1 MAYTASGTIK
11 KIFDT
16 QTFNSGFTKREF
28 VVTVPDG
35 KYPQDLCFGALK
47 DRTAILDDCK
57 VGDEVTVHFDI
68 AGREYN
74 ERYYVNLNAWKLEK
88 AAAGGTADDGPPL
101 PEDTTDYSQQ
111 DDVPF

>member
-1 MAYTASGTIK
+1 MAYSTTGKVK
-11 KIFDT
+11 KIFDM

-28 VVTVPDG
+28 VVTVPD

-47 DRTAILDDCK
+47 DKTSMLDDVK
-57 VGDEVTVHFDI
+57 EGEEVTVHFDI

-74 ERYYVNLNAWKLEK
+74 GRYYVNLNAWKLEK
-88 AAAGGTADDGPPL
+88 GAGAPMSGGDEPPM
-101 PEDTTDYSQQ
+101 PEDTTDYSAE

>member
-1 MAYTASGTIK
+1 MAFSTSGKIK
-11 KIFDT
+11 RIFDL

-28 VVTVPDG
+28 VVTVPD

-47 DRTAILDDCK
+47 EKTSMLDSVK
-57 VGDEVTVHFDI
+57 EGDEVTVQFDI

-74 ERYYVNLNAWKLEK
+74 GRYYVNLNAWKLEK
-88 AAAGGTADDGPPL
+88 GAAPQSGDEPPM
-101 PEDTTDYSQQ
+101 PEDTTDYSPA

>member
-1 MAYTASGTIK
+1 MAYSTSGNIK
-11 KIFDT
+11 KIFDV

-28 VVTVPDG
+28 VVTVPD

-47 DRTAILDDCK
+47 EKTSMLDD
-57 VGDEVTVHFDI
+57 VNEGDAVTVHFDI

-74 ERYYVNLNAWKLEK
+74 GRYYVNLNAWKLEK
-88 AAAGGTADDGPPL
+88 GSGEASSGDEPPI
-101 PEDTTDYSQQ
+101 PEDTTDYSAE